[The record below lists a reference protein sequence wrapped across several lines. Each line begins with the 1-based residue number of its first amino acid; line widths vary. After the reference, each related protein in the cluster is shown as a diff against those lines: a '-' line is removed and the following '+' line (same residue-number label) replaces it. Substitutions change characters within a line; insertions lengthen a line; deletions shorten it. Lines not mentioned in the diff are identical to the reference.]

1 MPQPQRGLLPHVLEE
16 LREHDRHQNATLP
29 GHEMTL
35 TSSVTHLYQQGVSL
49 HRIARLCRLPFSRVV
64 ALTRHLEPLSPQ
76 ARQLP
81 GPARDGSHLLEFISY
96 ETWRAII
103 AAQEWEEDDD
113 NE

>member
-29 GHEMTL
+29 DRKITL

-64 ALTRHLEPLSPQ
+64 ALTHHFEPLPPQ

-81 GPARDGSHLLEFISY
+81 EPARGGSHPLEFISY

-103 AAQEWEEDDD
+103 VAREGEDD